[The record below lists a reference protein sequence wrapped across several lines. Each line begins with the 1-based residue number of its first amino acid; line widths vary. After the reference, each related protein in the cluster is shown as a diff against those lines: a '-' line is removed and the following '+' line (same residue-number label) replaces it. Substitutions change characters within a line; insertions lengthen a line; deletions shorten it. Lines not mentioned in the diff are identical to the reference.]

1 MTISKH
7 LFSSLIVALLF
18 ISTCFAQT
26 KAKQLYELRIYEARF
41 GTSQANL
48 DNYLK
53 NALIPALNKQGILNV
68 GVMKEMG
75 HAEPAKLYVLIP
87 YPSLESYA
95 AINAKV
101 QADEEFKKASAE
113 YNALSPEKSP
123 YTRINTSLLM
133 AFDGIPT
140 LIAPKQEPRIFEIR
154 TYEGYNEDAVRR
166 KVKMFNEG
174 ELDIFKKTKLNS
186 VFFGEMIAGDLMP
199 CLTYMLTFKNMEE
212 RDANWKVFGSSPEW
226 KTISSLPEYANT
238 VSRIT
243 KVFLEPTAYSQL

>member
-1 MTISKH
+1 MSILKQT
-7 LFSSLIVALLF
+7 FTSLIIALLCF
-18 ISTCFAQT
+18 TTCFAQT
-26 KAKQLYELRIYEARF
+26 QTKQLYELRIYEARF

-53 NALIPALNKQGILNV
+53 NALIPALNKQGVMNV
-68 GVMKEMG
+68 GVMREMG
-75 HAEPAKLYVLIP
+75 HSDPAKLYVLIP
-87 YPSLESYA
+87 YPSLESYST
-95 AINAKV
+95 INAKV
-101 QADEEFKKASAE
+101 QKDEEFKKASAE
-113 YNALSPEKSP
+113 YNALSPDKSP
-123 YTRINTSLLM
+123 YTRMNTSLLV
-133 AFDGIPT
+133 AFDGLPT

-174 ELDIFKKTKLNS
+174 EIDIFKKTKLNS

-243 KVFLEPTAYSQL
+243 RVFLEPASYSQL

>member
-1 MTISKH
+1 MSKKV
-7 LFSSLIVALLF
+7 FSSLF
-18 ISTCFAQT
+18 ISLLVIASCFGQAKT
-26 KAKQLYELRIYEARF
+26 KQLYELRIYEARF
-41 GTSQANL
+41 GTSQVNL

-53 NALIPALNKQGILNV
+53 NALIPALNKQGVLNV

-75 HAEPAKLYVLIP
+75 HSEPAKLYVLIP
-87 YPSLESYA
+87 YPSIESYSS
-95 AINAKV
+95 INTKI
-101 QADEEFKKASAE
+101 QADEEFKKASLE
-113 YNALSPEKSP
+113 YNSLSPDKSP
-123 YTRINTSLLM
+123 YTRINTSLLV
-133 AFDGIPT
+133 AFEGIPT

-226 KTISSLPEYANT
+226 KTISSLPEYSNT